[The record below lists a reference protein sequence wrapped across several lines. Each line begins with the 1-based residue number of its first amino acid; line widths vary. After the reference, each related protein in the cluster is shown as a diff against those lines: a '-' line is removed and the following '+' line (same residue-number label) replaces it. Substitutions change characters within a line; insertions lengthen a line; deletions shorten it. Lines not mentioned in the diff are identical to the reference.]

1 MSPYNNRK
9 LSSEKSKD
17 IATTAN
23 ALLSHCV
30 DGLAIL
36 SETGEFLYATESV
49 QNILGYT
56 SEEIL
61 NLEIYD
67 LLKLQKKVSF
77 QQAIDASLNEKD
89 SFIRLDNFQLQTKED
104 TWLWFEG
111 SLKNKCHGKNLNGLV
126 FNFRDITA
134 LKKSVEKVENLE
146 KLQIQKSNLEAML
159 NSGSEGF
166 ILTDTDGLIIEF
178 NRNAQNI

>member
-9 LSSEKSKD
+9 LSTEKSKD
-17 IATTAN
+17 TATTAN

-30 DGLAIL
+30 EGLAIL

-49 QNILGYT
+49 QKILGYT

-67 LLKLQKKVSF
+67 LLKFQKKVSF

-89 SFIRLDNFQLQTKED
+89 SFLRLDNFQLQTKET
-104 TWLWFEG
+104 TWLWFEAF
-111 SLKNKCHGKNLNGLV
+111 S
-126 FNFRDITA
+126 
-134 LKKSVEKVENLE
+134 
-146 KLQIQKSNLEAML
+146 
-159 NSGSEGF
+159 
-166 ILTDTDGLIIEF
+166 
-178 NRNAQNI
+178 